1 MNLLVGEEEI
11 VDMLIKNGADTN
23 VENSNGKTPLNG
35 GNSYTYSYVI
45 VVLILLII
53 PLHLN
58 LAVNGGNSYVIV
70 VAK

>member
-23 VENSNGKTPLNG
+23 VENSNGRTPLNG

-45 VVLILLII
+45 VVDI
-53 PLHLN
+53 
-58 LAVNGGNSYVIV
+58 NSFNYPSSSQLSC
-70 VAK
+70 KWR